1 MPIGIKLPA
10 IGLAQADQIERQHLF
25 EGRTIAYAH

>member
-10 IGLAQADQIERQHLF
+10 IDLAQADQIERQHLF
-25 EGRTIAYAH
+25 EGRTIVCGH